1 MPFGVPCEEHPN
13 FLPVR
18 HWTHFASTTS
28 SQWTEP
34 SFTCLSSIREVGIF
48 GSIASELGKMHKR
61 PGWTN
66 AGTIKVKWIF
76 A

>member
-18 HWTHFASTTS
+18 RWTHFASTTS

-34 SFTCLSSIREVGIF
+34 SF
-48 GSIASELGKMHKR
+48 AY
-61 PGWTN
+61 
-66 AGTIKVKWIF
+66 
-76 A
+76 